1 LQALAIRSNP
11 TAQSTKGEAISS
23 KGIAKAIESKAIAM
37 TQAFKTEYRF
47 LGFTALR
54 FTR

>member
-11 TAQSTKGEAISS
+11 TAQSTKGAAINS
-23 KGIAKAIESKAIAM
+23 KGIAKAIDKKAIAM
-37 TQAFKTEYRF
+37 MQALITEYRF
-47 LGFTALR
+47 LGLAALR